1 MAKREKVLEELLA
14 NPREMN
20 WSTVVALLRSR
31 GWTCEPMRGGGSHW
45 KFTAPTG
52 QSRMAKRY
60 AGDRIIRLDLN
71 KIRELIENGLG

>member
-1 MAKREKVLEELLA
+1 MAKREKALEELLG

-20 WSTVVALLRSR
+20 WSAVVSLLRSR

-60 AGDRIIRLDLN
+60 GGDRIIRLDLD